1 MALTA
6 SRIWKKMIF
15 AKETYEKN
23 PPENRGIKK
32 EKLFIL

>member
-23 PPENRGIKK
+23 PSGDRGIKI
-32 EKLFIL
+32 ENFFIL